1 MPPRARLAVLC
12 SGFGSNLQAI
22 IDAAGAGQLAVEIV
36 CVISDNPQAHCLT
49 RARQNKIP
57 RVLLDPQKH
66 STRSAMDQAILSELR
81 RYQADWVVLAG
92 FMRLLGP
99 RLVAAYRNRILN
111 IHPALL
117 PSFPGV
123 HAVKRAWEANV
134 PVTGVTVH
142 FVDEGVD
149 TGPVILQEEVK
160 IIAGESLENLEK
172 RIQEVEHRLYPK
184 AIQMAVEGKLRIEG
198 GQVRQLMH

>member
-1 MPPRARLAVLC
+1 MGLARLAILC

-22 IDAAGAGQLAVEIV
+22 LEAVRRGELTAEVV

-57 RVLLDPQKH
+57 CVLLDPQKY
-66 STRSAMDQAILSELR
+66 STRSAMDQAILSQLR
-81 RYQADWVVLAG
+81 KYQADWVVLAG

-99 RLVAAYRNRILN
+99 QLVAAYRNRIFN

-117 PSFPGV
+117 PSFPGF
-123 HAVKRAWEANV
+123 HAIKRAWKAKV
-134 PVTGVTVH
+134 PVTGITVH

-160 IIAGESLENLEK
+160 VAAGESLESLEK
-172 RIQEVEHRLYPK
+172 RIHEVEHRLYPK
-184 AIQMAVEGKLRIEG
+184 VIQMAVEGKLRIEG
-198 GQVRQLMH
+198 GQVRRLMH

>member
-1 MPPRARLAVLC
+1 MARVRLAVLC
-12 SGFGSNLQAI
+12 SGRGSNLQAI
-22 IDAAGAGQLAVEIV
+22 IEAISAGQLAVEIV

-57 RVLLDPQKH
+57 CVLLELQKC

-81 RYQADWVVLAG
+81 KYQADWIIMAG

-99 RLVAAYRNRILN
+99 RLVAAYPNRILN

-123 HAVKRAWEANV
+123 HAVKRALEAKV

-160 IIAGESLENLEK
+160 ITTGESMESLEK
-172 RIQEVEHRLYPK
+172 RIHEVEHRLYPK
-184 AIQMAVEGKLRIEG
+184 AINIAITGKLRS
-198 GQVRQLMH
+198 R

>member
-1 MPPRARLAVLC
+1 MSSLEMARARLAVLC

-22 IDAAGAGQLAVEIV
+22 IEAVRSGQLPAEIV

-49 RARQNKIP
+49 RARQNKIIC
-57 RVLLDPQKH
+57 VLLDPQKH

-81 RYQADWVVLAG
+81 KYQADWVILAG

-99 RLVAAYRNRILN
+99 QLVAAYHNRILN

-123 HAVKRAWEANV
+123 HAIKRAWEAKI

-149 TGPVILQEEVK
+149 TGPIIVQKEVK
-160 IIAGESLENLEK
+160 ILPGESLESLEK
-172 RIQEVEHRLYPK
+172 RIHEVEHRLYPK
-184 AIQMAVEGKLRIEG
+184 AIQQIITENKVTNSK
-198 GQVRQLMH
+198 